1 MKVAQMRKKLI
12 KALKANAILIIYLTK
27 DRHHTQEKHAPDF
40 AKYCPEMHA
49 PGYP

>member
-27 DRHHTQEKHAPDF
+27 DRDHTWALPARDF
-40 AKYCPEMHA
+40 AYVLP
-49 PGYP
+49 